1 MERVTINKKKY
12 VIVEEQKFEQL
23 QQMVATKT
31 FPQKKLT
38 LTEGKAHAYQL
49 IEAWAKGK

>member
-1 MERVTINKKKY
+1 MERITIDKKKY

-23 QQMVATKT
+23 QQIAASKT
-31 FPQKKLT
+31 PPQKKIS